1 MRWNLKPLTVVS
13 LLAAASLAWATTG
26 DGDSHMKKMSEMHEK
41 IINAKTVEE
50 RRALMDEH
58 MKVMHDGKRMMKGMG
73 SKEHKHGMGGMK
85 GTSDDRHCDDAGHQ
99 R

>member
-1 MRWNLKPLTVVS
+1 MRWNLKPLTALS
-13 LLAAASLAWATTG
+13 LLAAASLAWATTA
-26 DGDSHMKKMSEMHEK
+26 DRDIHMKQMSEMHEK

-58 MKVMHDGKRMMKGMG
+58 MKAMHDGKHTMKGMG

-85 GTSDDRHCDDAGHQ
+85 GMSAERDCDEARHQ